1 MASHHLIA
9 EPSPDDQLWT
19 VPDVAKFLRASTSWV
34 YKAAERDQLP
44 SIRIGAMLRF
54 DPTAIRS
61 WLNARKRGTAAL
73 TVTGN
78 ESVTSQSAPSKLN
91 EG

>member
-1 MASHHLIA
+1 MNTRDTATEL
-9 EPSPDDQLWT
+9 PPDDQLWT

-54 DPTAIRS
+54 DPTAIRA

>member
-1 MASHHLIA
+1 MTARNSIA
-9 EPSPDDQLWT
+9 ELPPDDQLWT

-54 DPTAIRS
+54 DPVAIRA

-73 TVTGN
+73 TVAAN
-78 ESVTSQSAPSKLN
+78 ESVTSQSAPSKPS

>member
-1 MASHHLIA
+1 MTARHPAGDL
-9 EPSPDDQLWT
+9 PPDDQLWT

-44 SIRIGAMLRF
+44 SIRIGTMLRF
-54 DPTAIRS
+54 NPAEVRD
-61 WLNARKRGTAAL
+61 WLDARKRGTAAL
-73 TVTGN
+73 TVAAN
-78 ESVTSQSAPSKLN
+78 ESVTSRSPNGS